1 MLVLSRKRGESL
13 LIGDS
18 IKIEIGRI
26 SGNQVRVCIEAPDGV
41 RIVRA
46 ELLAPITNGTESDQL
61 KQAEARA
68 IRLIQPDSLPEGPC
82 SL

>member
-46 ELLAPITNGTESDQL
+46 ELLDDAA
-61 KQAEARA
+61 K
-68 IRLIQPDSLPEGPC
+68 RLIQPDSLPEGPC